1 MHIHIHTYDPPTKKK
16 GNAKVLAGHWF
27 MEIHGNCDKKR
38 RGERWDL
45 PKLAVPLFR
54 IMSLYFSNLQSDTH
68 IGP

>member
-1 MHIHIHTYDPPTKKK
+1 MHIHIHTYDPPTKKQ